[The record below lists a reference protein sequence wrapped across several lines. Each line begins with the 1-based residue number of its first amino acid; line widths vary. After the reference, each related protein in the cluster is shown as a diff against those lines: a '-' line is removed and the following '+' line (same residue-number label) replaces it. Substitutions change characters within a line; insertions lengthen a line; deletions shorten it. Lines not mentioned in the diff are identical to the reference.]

1 MLKHSVNVKQLLKYQ
16 TIINASQLSF
26 DWFETK
32 KKHETFAE
40 EDVGINWHF
49 TQQYVKKSF
58 EIPIYS

>member
-16 TIINASQLSF
+16 TIINTSHLSF

-32 KKHETFAE
+32 KNATFAE

-58 EIPIYS
+58 EISMYS